1 MAEELPEKTT
11 FLERFWLPII
21 VALIGGLALV
31 VAALINKG
39 ASTPTP
45 TPALTQSPFS
55 YQVRVQ
61 AEDTGEYLSDA
72 RVTIEVAEQAP
83 IDGMTDTH
91 GLARIIIAPSHAG
104 QPGFLIVEATGYQRH
119 RQHID
124 LIEGTLPDS
133 VVLEPE
139 P

>member
-1 MAEELPEKTT
+1 MEEESPEETT

-21 VALIGGLALV
+21 VALIGGLAV
-31 VAALINKG
+31 VIAALIGKSAG
-39 ASTPTP
+39 APTP
-45 TPALTQSPFS
+45 TPALTQSPFT

-61 AEDTGEYLSDA
+61 AEDTGEYLSNA
-72 RVTIEVAEQAP
+72 RVTIEVVEQAP
-83 IDGMTDTH
+83 IGGMTDTN

-124 LIEGTLPDS
+124 LLEGTLPDS
-133 VVLEPE
+133 VALEPE